1 MIGTRV
7 RAVAAAAFVALAA
20 CGDDL
25 TGPARSA
32 DLDIARQRWSAARPA
47 EYAYTLRRSCFCGPE
62 VTRPVQV
69 TVRNGTVV
77 ELRYADTGAPVDQ
90 RWAPLFPSIDGLF
103 AIIDDAVARRAERLD
118 LEFDA
123 TLGHP
128 LKIDIDYSTRLAD
141 EEITY
146 TVLGVRL
153 P

>member
-1 MIGTRV
+1 MIRTRV
-7 RAVAAAAFVALAA
+7 RTGMAAVLMVLGA

-32 DLDIARQRWSAARPA
+32 DLERARQRWRAARPA

-62 VTRPVQV
+62 VTRPVQI

-77 ELRYADTGAPVDQ
+77 ELRYADTGVLVDA
-90 RWAPLFPSIDGLF
+90 RWTPLFPSIDGLF
-103 AIIDDAVARRAERLD
+103 TIIDDAIARRAERLD
-118 LEFDA
+118 LTFDL
-123 TLGHP
+123 TLGYP
-128 LKIDIDYSTRLAD
+128 VEIDIDYSTRIAD

-146 TVLGVRL
+146 TVMGIRL

>member
-1 MIGTRV
+1 MIRTRV
-7 RAVAAAAFVALAA
+7 RAVAAAALVTLGA

-25 TGPARSA
+25 TGPARGA
-32 DLDIARQRWSAARPA
+32 DLERARQRWSVVRPA

-62 VTRPVQV
+62 VTRPVQI

-77 ELRYADTGAPVDQ
+77 ELRYADTGVLVDQ

-103 AIIDDAVARRAERLD
+103 AIIDDAIARRAERLD

-123 TLGHP
+123 TLGYP
-128 LKIDIDYSTRLAD
+128 VEIDIDYSTRIAD

-146 TVLGVRL
+146 TVMGIRL